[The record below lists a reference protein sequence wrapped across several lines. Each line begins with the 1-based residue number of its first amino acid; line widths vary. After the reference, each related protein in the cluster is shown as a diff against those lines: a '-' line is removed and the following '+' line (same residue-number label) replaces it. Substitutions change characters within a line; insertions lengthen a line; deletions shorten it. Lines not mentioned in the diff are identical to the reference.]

1 MKNTVEAVKYGIA
14 TLKVSPNEM
23 FSLIESSQGYAG
35 DDYNRWLANEII
47 KIAEKDGVGFSQL
60 LVKRFAIIS
69 EIMEN
74 VDVSIKPEWLVAFK
88 KLLKSDK
95 IVSVNFD
102 EVGEPLEDFDWYSGI
117 DLMFDKSF
125 ADRLPKFDSSYSFV
139 AKLESDACDKSSD
152 LFKFAKE
159 HNIIPKNKGSLL
171 LLRMCNYVDACEIGS
186 EFKFAFFVNTG
197 FLCDS
202 ENRDVISFFLRYFN
216 YQGFVI
222 DSSEL
227 LTDVSHKNQYAYVV
241 CTPREGTNAQSS
253 FILSERAIKDNKL
266 VSTSYKKR
274 YSRSSLS
281 ALENLPQ
288 EGNVIGELRMH
299 NSALKAYAVVGDEY
313 LGGINITDLN
323 FKEAVVIYSVW
334 WSLKY
339 SGFSTDIKELITGS
353 QDFDE
358 LYYNCLPLFL
368 FNSESHFS
376 GEGNIFNV
384 QTSDFIKGELERAEV
399 HFSYEAKELMSVCKG
414 FLDFCGD
421 DAKDKSFEII
431 RVEANHDGLNTAYLL
446 ALTKLKEYISSMYRR
461 VE

>member
-1 MKNTVEAVKYGIA
+1 MKNTVEAVKYGME

-23 FSLIESSQGYAG
+23 FSLIESSQGYSG

-47 KIAEKDGVGFSQL
+47 KIAEKDGIGFSQL
-60 LVKRFAIIS
+60 LVKKLAITS

-74 VDVSIKPEWLVAFK
+74 VDVSIKPEWLSVFK

-95 IVSVNFD
+95 VISVNFD
-102 EVGEPLEDFDWYSGI
+102 EVGEPLEDFDWYSGV
-117 DLMFDKSF
+117 DLMFDKAF
-125 ADRLPKFDSSYSFV
+125 ADRLPKFDSSYAFV
-139 AKLESDACDKSSD
+139 AKLESDACDKSSE

-159 HNIIPKNKGSLL
+159 HNIVPKNKGSLL
-171 LLRMCNYVDACEIGS
+171 LLRMCNYVDACEVGD

-197 FLCDS
+197 FLCDN

-241 CTPREGTNAQSS
+241 CQPRMGTESQSS
-253 FILSERAIKDNKL
+253 FIFSERAIKDNKL
-266 VSTSYKKR
+266 VAVSTKKR
-274 YSRSSLS
+274 YSRSSQS
-281 ALENLPQ
+281 ALENLPN
-288 EGNVIGELRMH
+288 EGSVIGELRLH
-299 NSALKAYAVVGDEY
+299 NNTLKAYTVVGDEN
-313 LGGINITDLN
+313 LGAINITDKN

-339 SGFSTDIKELITGS
+339 CGFSTDIKELLTGS

-376 GEGNIFNV
+376 GADNVFNV
-384 QTSDFIKGELERAEV
+384 QTSDFIKNELEKAEV

-414 FLDFCGD
+414 FLEFCGD
-421 DAKDKSFEII
+421 DAIDKTFEII
-431 RVEANHDGLNTAYLL
+431 RVEANHDGLNNAYLL
-446 ALTKLKEYISSMYRR
+446 ALSKLKEYISSMYRR
-461 VE
+461 ME